1 MLIFDAHLDI
11 SMNAVEWNRD
21 LTKTL
26 TQVREREA
34 GKMDYADRG
43 KGVLTLEEMR
53 RGEIGL
59 CVATQIGRYVAP
71 DNPLPGWNS
80 PDIAWSI
87 TQAQLAWYRVMEEKG
102 LMTQIRNRD
111 QLNAHVELWEN
122 AEDKSDLAIGYVLS
136 LEGAD
141 SIIDLSYLEKAY
153 EYGLRAIGPAHY
165 GPGRYAPGTCLLYTS
180 PSPRD

>member
-87 TQAQLAWYRVMEEKG
+87 TQAQLAQRTPPTTKVKTDATSKAVFFIGISGWKKTGRKATFKSG
-102 LMTQIRNRD
+102 L
-111 QLNAHVELWEN
+111 
-122 AEDKSDLAIGYVLS
+122 
-136 LEGAD
+136 GA
-141 SIIDLSYLEKAY
+141 L
-153 EYGLRAIGPAHY
+153 LRWSVF
-165 GPGRYAPGTCLLYTS
+165 L
-180 PSPRD
+180 

>member
-21 LTKTL
+21 LTDSLKN
-26 TQVREREA
+26 VREREA

-87 TQAQLAWYRVMEEKG
+87 T
-102 LMTQIRNRD
+102 
-111 QLNAHVELWEN
+111 
-122 AEDKSDLAIGYVLS
+122 
-136 LEGAD
+136 
-141 SIIDLSYLEKAY
+141 
-153 EYGLRAIGPAHY
+153 
-165 GPGRYAPGTCLLYTS
+165 
-180 PSPRD
+180 